1 MKYFGILL
9 IFAAAMFRLV
19 PHPVNFTPIA
29 AIALAGGVYLDK
41 RLAFVIPLLAM
52 LLSDLIIGFHA
63 TMPFVYISFAL
74 ISLMGIWLRS
84 HVNIKNTVLTTL
96 TGSILFFI
104 ITNFGVWVMGGYPQ
118 TYEGLVACYVAAI
131 PFFRNTLLGD
141 AICVSVLFS
150 AFAFSNYYSL
160 AIERK

>member
-52 LLSDLIIGFHA
+52 LLSDLIIGFHE

-74 ISLMGIWLRS
+74 ISFMGLWLRS
-84 HVNIKNTVLTTL
+84 HINIKNTVLTTL
-96 TGSILFFI
+96 TGSILFFV

-141 AICVSVLFS
+141 AVCVSVLFS
-150 AFAFSNYYSL
+150 AFAFSNYYSF